1 MGRYPGD
8 TYAGGNPWQLLTAVL
23 AKTFY
28 QGATALTKSNGF
40 SNEEDRR
47 SWFDLLKIPKGASL
61 SDQVS
66 AAISA
71 GDSVMYRLYLHVK
84 DNGGHVDE
92 QIDRNNGTQLAA
104 HDLTWSLA
112 NVLSAMQERTK
123 ATQNF

>member
-1 MGRYPGD
+1 VGRYPGD
-8 TYAGGNPWQLLTAVL
+8 IYDGGNPWQLLTAVL

-28 QGATALTKSNGF
+28 QGATAFIKSNGF
-40 SNEEDRR
+40 SNEDDRK
-47 SWFDLLKIPKGASL
+47 SWFDLLKIPEGASL
-61 SDQVS
+61 QDQVS

-71 GDSVMYRLYLHVK
+71 GDSVLYRLYLHVK
-84 DNGGHVDE
+84 GDGGHIDE
-92 QIDRNNGTQLAA
+92 QMDRNNGTQRAA